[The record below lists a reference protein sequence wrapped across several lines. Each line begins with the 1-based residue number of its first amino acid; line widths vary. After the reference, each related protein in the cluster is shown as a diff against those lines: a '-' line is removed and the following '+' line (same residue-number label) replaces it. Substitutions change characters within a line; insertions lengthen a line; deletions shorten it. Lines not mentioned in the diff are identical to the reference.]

1 MLGLATIMN
10 RKERLT
16 IQNQKSKI
24 KSHDL
29 YRRPKFL
36 TVLHEI
42 RETMSREADYDVDLF
57 AEMVRSGTRPE
68 YGPERNIRGF
78 KKRAP
83 RNDEISIA
91 APRLVG
97 APRVKE
103 RKRAV
108 R

>member
-1 MLGLATIMN
+1 MGKSKESLNIEN
-10 RKERLT
+10 RK
-16 IQNQKSKI
+16 SKTR
-24 KSHDL
+24 SHDM

-36 TVLHEI
+36 TVLHQI

-68 YGPERNIRGF
+68 HGPERNIRGF

-83 RNDEISIA
+83 RNDDEISFAGPPLVA
-91 APRLVG
+91 AS
-97 APRVKE
+97 RVKE
-103 RKRAV
+103 RKRAA